1 MVQLD
6 YLGTGGAD
14 IDRNRSE
21 KLRFGT
27 PFRLIWVSSFGEPT
41 GRRQFKKPNPRL
53 LVLKAVID

>member
-21 KLRFGT
+21 KLRFET
-27 PFRLIWVSSFGEPT
+27 PFHVIWASSFGEPT
-41 GRRQFKKPNPRL
+41 GRRQCKKTEPTAPS
-53 LVLKAVID
+53 VQGS